1 MRFMGS
7 GNPICQVRVNNL
19 EAELSRNTKK
29 GSILTENTPALDV
42 KIGCSLTGHVWQPY
56 DSQVSGSD
64 TGGVAVS
71 RC

>member
-29 GSILTENTPALDV
+29 DSILTGNTPAPDVHLGYTLD
-42 KIGCSLTGHVWQPY
+42 GQS
-56 DSQVSGSD
+56 
-64 TGGVAVS
+64 
-71 RC
+71 